1 MRTLLRT
8 NPSERP
14 DEQPEGMLDGSV
26 DATVAG
32 SRSLDGSA
40 DGSLEA
46 VGTPAGAPQQ
56 RQQGEQEAGQRGD
69 QQAPKVRSVLDLA
82 LRLGELLLASGEAA
96 EDVEA
101 GMLAVVHGYGL
112 VRCDVNVTFTMLTIA
127 YQATLAEPAW
137 TASRGVRRRG
147 SDYTRLAAVHDLVR
161 DISEGGTSV
170 EEAYRRLLEI
180 RRRRQTYPDRV
191 VAGMTALLAG
201 AASVLVGGSWLV
213 FLSACLA
220 ALLGNRLASALAV
233 RGLPEFYQYV
243 VAAMPAAT
251 AAIALDLAHAEVRSS
266 AVITGGLFALL
277 PGSALVAA
285 VQDGLTAFYITSA
298 ARLIEVFYI
307 IVGIICGI
315 SVVLRAGIAFGI
327 DLNPADNLVI
337 PSRPWLQTLAAA
349 VLGLTFAVI
358 LQIRRRLLG
367 YAVLSAVLVW
377 ICDAGLLKGGVSPTI
392 AVAATTALLGLGGQL
407 IARRHA
413 TSGLPFTIPGL
424 VALLP
429 GSQTYLGVLF
439 IVRGQT
445 GFGAA
450 HLFTAASTGL
460 GLAVGVNLGGEI
472 ARLVLPAR
480 PGQVY
485 RIRPGFARGK
495 PGAGRRRPAAKV
507 IGR

>member
-1 MRTLLRT
+1 VVEQGSRGGGLGDAQQERAWQDRMRTLLRT

-14 DEQPEGMLDGSV
+14 DEQPEGMLEGP
-26 DATVAG
+26 AAG
-32 SRSLDGSA
+32 P
-40 DGSLEA
+40 LETT
-46 VGTPAGAPQQ
+46 GTNQKP
-56 RQQGEQEAGQRGD
+56 R
-69 QQAPKVRSVLDLA
+69 VRSVLDLA

-127 YQATLAEPAW
+127 YQATLADPAW

-161 DISEGGTSV
+161 DIGEGGTTV

-180 RRRRQTYPDRV
+180 RRRRHTYPEWQI
-191 VAGMTALLAG
+191 AGMTALLAG

-213 FLSACLA
+213 FLSACLG
-220 ALLGNRLASALAV
+220 ALVGHLLASALAV
-233 RGLPEFYQYV
+233 RGLPEFYQYA

-277 PGSALVAA
+277 PGRALVAA

-307 IVGIICGI
+307 IVGIVCGI

-327 DLNPADNLVI
+327 DLNPADNLLI
-337 PSRPWLQTLAAA
+337 PSRPWVQTLAAA
-349 VLGLTFAVI
+349 VLGLTFGVV
-358 LQIRRRLLG
+358 LQVRQRLLG
-367 YAVLSAVLVW
+367 YAAVSAALVW

-392 AVAATTALLGLGGQL
+392 AVAATSVLLGLGGQL

-460 GLAVGVNLGGEI
+460 GLAVGVNLGGEL
-472 ARLVLPAR
+472 ARLILPGR
-480 PGQVY
+480 PGRLY
-485 RIRPGFARGK
+485 RIRPGFAR
-495 PGAGRRRPAAKV
+495 ARPAAKV
-507 IGR
+507 WFRR

>member
-1 MRTLLRT
+1 VAEQGSRGGQQDRAWQDQMRAVLRT

-14 DEQPEGMLDGSV
+14 GEVPE
-26 DATVAG
+26 
-32 SRSLDGSA
+32 
-40 DGSLEA
+40 GSLEES
-46 VGTPAGAPQQ
+46 GTH
-56 RQQGEQEAGQRGD
+56 

-101 GMLAVVHGYGL
+101 GMLAVVYGYGL

-127 YQATLAEPAW
+127 YQATLADPAW
-137 TASRGVRRRG
+137 TASRGVRRRS
-147 SDYTRLAAVHDLVR
+147 SDYSRLAAVHDLVR
-161 DISEGGTSV
+161 EISERNVSV

-180 RRRRQTYPDRV
+180 RRRRQPYPTWLIS
-191 VAGMTALLAG
+191 AASALLAG

-213 FLSACLA
+213 FFSACAA
-220 ALLGNRLASALAV
+220 ALVGNLLASALAE

-251 AAIALDLAHAEVRSS
+251 AGILLSLAHADVRSS

-277 PGSALVAA
+277 PGRALVAA

-307 IVGIICGI
+307 VVGIICGI
-315 SVVLRAGIAFGI
+315 SVVLRAGIAFDV
-327 DLNPADNLVI
+327 DLNPADNLVT

-349 VLGLTFAVI
+349 VLGLTFGVV
-358 LQIRRRLLG
+358 LQVRRPLLG
-367 YAVLSAVLVW
+367 YACFSATLVW
-377 ICDAGLLKGGVSPTI
+377 VCDAGLLKSGLSPTI
-392 AVAATTALLGLGGQL
+392 AVAVTSVLLGLGGQL
-407 IARRHA
+407 LARRQA

-445 GFGAA
+445 GIGAG

-460 GLAVGVNLGGEI
+460 GLAVGINLGGEL
-472 ARLVLPAR
+472 ARLILPAR
-480 PGQVY
+480 PGQIH
-485 RIRPGFARGK
+485 RIRPGFARGTGK
-495 PGAGRRRPAAKV
+495 PSFAARRPAAKALF
-507 IGR
+507 RNR

>member
-1 MRTLLRT
+1 MRALLRT

-14 DEQPEGMLDGSV
+14 GDLPTGQTGELARVPAEG
-26 DATVAG
+26 AQ
-32 SRSLDGSA
+32 
-40 DGSLEA
+40 GSLEESGPHTGPYS
-46 VGTPAGAPQQ
+46 GTQ
-56 RQQGEQEAGQRGD
+56 QQG
-69 QQAPKVRSVLDLA
+69 PKVRSVLDLA

-101 GMLAVVHGYGL
+101 GMLAVVYGYGL

-137 TASRGVRRRG
+137 TASRGVRRRS

-161 DISEGGTSV
+161 AISEGEVTL

-180 RRRRQTYPDRV
+180 RRRRHPYPSWLI
-191 VAGMTALLAG
+191 AGMTALLAG

-213 FLSACLA
+213 FLSACAAALVGNLLASGLA
-220 ALLGNRLASALAV
+220 A

-251 AAIALDLAHAEVRSS
+251 AGIALDLAHADVRSS

-277 PGSALVAA
+277 PGRALVAA

-307 IVGIICGI
+307 VVGIICGI

-327 DLNPADNLVI
+327 DLNPADNLAT

-349 VLGLTFAVI
+349 VLGLTFGVI
-358 LQIRRRLLG
+358 LQVRRRLLG
-367 YAVLSAVLVW
+367 YAVFSAAFAW
-377 ICDAGLLKGGVSPTI
+377 ICDAGLLKSGLTPTI
-392 AVAATTALLGLGGQL
+392 AVAFTSVLLGLGGQL

-429 GSQTYLGVLF
+429 GSQTYIGVLF

-445 GFGAA
+445 GLGAA

-460 GLAVGVNLGGEI
+460 GLAVGVNLGGEL
-472 ARLVLPAR
+472 ARLILPAR

-485 RIRPGFARGK
+485 RIRPGFAVGK
-495 PGAGRRRPAAKV
+495 PGFAARSRPVAKV
-507 IGR
+507 WFRR

>member
-1 MRTLLRT
+1 MRALLRT

-14 DEQPEGMLDGSV
+14 GEPSGQTGELTRVPAE
-26 DATVAG
+26 
-32 SRSLDGSA
+32 
-40 DGSLEA
+40 GSLEESGPSRGISHPA
-46 VGTPAGAPQQ
+46 TAHQGSPPSGT
-56 RQQGEQEAGQRGD
+56 
-69 QQAPKVRSVLDLA
+69 QQAQHQQQSSPRVHSVLDLA

-101 GMLAVVHGYGL
+101 GMLAVVYGYGL

-127 YQATLAEPAW
+127 YQATLSEPAW

-161 DISEGGTSV
+161 AISEGEVTL

-180 RRRRQTYPDRV
+180 RRRRNTYPNWLI
-191 VAGMTALLAG
+191 AAMTGLLAG

-213 FLSACLA
+213 FLSACAAASFGTLLA
-220 ALLGNRLASALAV
+220 AELAE

-251 AAIALDLAHAEVRSS
+251 AGIALDLAHADVQSS

-277 PGSALVAA
+277 PGRALVAA

-307 IVGIICGI
+307 VVGIICGI

-327 DLNPADNLVI
+327 DLNPADNLVT
-337 PSRPWLQTLAAA
+337 PDRPWLRTLAAA
-349 VLGLTFAVI
+349 VLGLSFAII
-358 LQIRRRLLG
+358 LQVRRLLLG
-367 YAVLSAVLVW
+367 YAVLSAALAW
-377 ICDAGLLKGGVSPTI
+377 ICDAGLLKAGAEPAI
-392 AVAATTALLGLGGQL
+392 AVTSALLGLGGQL
-407 IARRHA
+407 LARRHA
-413 TSGLPFTIPGL
+413 TSGLPFTVPGL

-429 GSQTYLGVLF
+429 GSQTYIGVLF

-445 GFGAA
+445 GLGAA

-460 GLAVGVNLGGEI
+460 GLAVGVNLGGEL
-472 ARLVLPAR
+472 ARLLLPAR
-480 PGQVY
+480 PGQVH

-495 PGAGRRRPAAKV
+495 PGLAARRRPAGK
-507 IGR
+507 I

>member
-1 MRTLLRT
+1 MRALLRT

-14 DEQPEGMLDGSV
+14 GEPSGQTGELTRVPAE
-26 DATVAG
+26 
-32 SRSLDGSA
+32 
-40 DGSLEA
+40 GSLEESGPSRGISHPA
-46 VGTPAGAPQQ
+46 TAHQGSPPSGTQPAQQ
-56 RQQGEQEAGQRGD
+56 QQSSPR
-69 QQAPKVRSVLDLA
+69 VHSVLDLA

-101 GMLAVVHGYGL
+101 GMLAVVYGYGL

-127 YQATLAEPAW
+127 YQATLSEPAW

-161 DISEGGTSV
+161 AISEGEVTL

-180 RRRRQTYPDRV
+180 RRRRNTYPNWLI
-191 VAGMTALLAG
+191 AAMTGLLAG

-213 FLSACLA
+213 FLSACAAASFGTLLA
-220 ALLGNRLASALAV
+220 AELAE

-251 AAIALDLAHAEVRSS
+251 AGIALDLAHADVQSS

-277 PGSALVAA
+277 PGRALVAA

-307 IVGIICGI
+307 VVGIICGI

-327 DLNPADNLVI
+327 DLNPTDNLAI
-337 PSRPWLQTLAAA
+337 PSRPWLQTIAAA
-349 VLGLTFAVI
+349 VLGLTFGVV
-358 LQIRRRLLG
+358 LQVRQRLLG
-367 YAVLSAVLVW
+367 YAVFSAALAW
-377 ICDAGLLKGGVSPTI
+377 ICDAGLLRADVSPTI
-392 AVAATTALLGLGGQL
+392 AVAVTSALLGLGGQL

-439 IVRGQT
+439 VVRGQT
-445 GFGAA
+445 ALGAD

-460 GLAVGVNLGGEI
+460 GLAVGVNLGGEL
-472 ARLVLPAR
+472 ARLILPAR
-480 PGQVY
+480 PGQLH
-485 RIRPGFARGK
+485 RIRPGFARTK
-495 PGAGRRRPAAKV
+495 PTFTPRRRPT
-507 IGR
+507 RNP